1 MAIHNDLGTA
11 AEILAVTWLKE
22 HGYEVMFHNWRSGRY
37 EIDIIAQ
44 KEGKLH
50 IVEVKSR
57 NESPFGFP
65 EDSVNR
71 KKFFHI
77 KRAAHAFLQLY
88 PGFQRL
94 QYDVLAI
101 TFFKDGRTGYFL
113 LEDIFI

>member
-1 MAIHNDLGTA
+1 MALHNDLGTA
-11 AEILAVTWLKE
+11 AEILAIGWLKE
-22 HGYEVMFHNWRSGRY
+22 NEFNVMYHNWRSGRY

-77 KRAAHAFLQLY
+77 KRAADAFLQFH
-88 PGFQRL
+88 PGFTRL
-94 QYDVLAI
+94 QYDILAI
-101 TFFKDGRTGYFL
+101 TFPKEGKPAYFF
-113 LEDIFI
+113 LEDVFM